1 MIISLHAAPAF
12 ASNHGGKT
20 ITDLPL
26 AAQMAVSDAMGR
38 DNKSYHAE
46 KIPGGY
52 GFVTPSQ
59 SAHPLT
65 SFTPMGAVA
74 YNWHLSLS
82 GIGRGNDLKA
92 PISAQPFAKANR
104 VEYKRGDVSEWYI
117 NGPLGLEQGFTLHK
131 APDVK
136 GTGPL
141 TLAIPLPKEMQARIS
156 SDKKDM
162 MLYGKSGSIRYGQLS
177 AWDATGKALAAYFEL
192 PGEPIKPIQPSP
204 SALHIRVED
213 GSAQYPITIDPLIQQ
228 QKLTASDGAATD
240 EFGSSVSL
248 SSDGNTALVGA
259 PDKHFGSNYN
269 QGAAYVFTR
278 SGSTWS
284 EQQKLTVS
292 DGAANDLFGCSVSL
306 SGDGNTALVGASGK
320 TVGSNDTQGAA
331 YVFTRSG
338 STWSQQQE
346 LTASDGAAYDF
357 SGNSVS
363 LSGDG
368 NTALVGAYGKT
379 VGSNDTQGAAYVFTR
394 SGSTWSQQQEL
405 TASDGTASE
414 YFGGSVSLSSD
425 GNTPLVGNIVEYIG
439 QDAAY
444 VFVNQ
449 NTPPTITKSFG
460 AASIPL
466 NGTTSLS
473 FTINNPTADPM
484 TGIAFTDNLPA
495 GLLISTP
502 NGLTGDCGGGIITAV
517 EGTGVISLSGA
528 TLAGGVSCTFSV
540 NVTGVA
546 GGTQNNVTGNITFD
560 GGTGGTASASIN
572 VTQCTYTISPASKT
586 LTYKGGSVTINVK
599 AKDHTSCPAPAIV
612 NNNPDWITE
621 TASAFTKNKGT
632 VKLTIPELDSSIQ
645 RVGTLTIGG
654 NTFTLTQKGESCSVK
669 LSPTTSTLF
678 PKTGGT
684 GLFNLT
690 VTPTDCAW
698 TAVPDAKSTWLH
710 VTETSSSEVDYSVDA
725 NAGTK
730 ARNGKINVT
739 LTQNKKIKPYTV
751 KQGNK

>member
-306 SGDGNTALVGASGK
+306 SGDGNTALVGAS
-320 TVGSNDTQGAA
+320 
-331 YVFTRSG
+331 
-338 STWSQQQE
+338 
-346 LTASDGAAYDF
+346 
-357 SGNSVS
+357 
-363 LSGDG
+363 
-368 NTALVGAYGKT
+368 GKT